1 MKHECTY
8 GNVSVSAGAGF
19 PMIVIQ
25 NLRMKGTQASWMIV
39 RTPPNMMQNRMTV
52 SEISQALEWEQSAVS
67 HQLQLLKQK
76 KLVTAS
82 RRGKNMVYQLTS
94 PQIMALIADA
104 IEDRNLG
111 R

>member
-1 MKHECTY
+1 MNYQSLRQDELER
-8 GNVSVSAGAGF
+8 VSSLFKILGH
-19 PMIVIQ
+19 PKRLQ
-25 NLRMKGTQASWMIV
+25 LLYLL
-39 RTPPNMMQNRMTV
+39 MQNRMTV
-52 SEISQALEWEQSAVS
+52 SEISQALDWEQSAVS

-94 PQIMALIADA
+94 PQIMALIPDA

>member
-1 MKHECTY
+1 MNYQSLRQDELER
-8 GNVSVSAGAGF
+8 VSSLFKILGH
-19 PMIVIQ
+19 PKRLQ
-25 NLRMKGTQASWMIV
+25 LLYLL
-39 RTPPNMMQNRMTV
+39 MQNRMTV
-52 SEISQALEWEQSAVS
+52 SEISQSLEWEQSAVS

>member
-1 MKHECTY
+1 MNYQSLRQDELER
-8 GNVSVSAGAGF
+8 VSSLFKILGH
-19 PMIVIQ
+19 PKRLQ
-25 NLRMKGTQASWMIV
+25 LLYLL
-39 RTPPNMMQNRMTV
+39 MQNRMTV
-52 SEISQALEWEQSAVS
+52 SEISQALDWEQSAVS

>member
-1 MKHECTY
+1 MNYQSLRQDELER
-8 GNVSVSAGAGF
+8 VSSLFKILGH
-19 PMIVIQ
+19 PKRLQLLYLLM
-25 NLRMKGTQASWMIV
+25 R
-39 RTPPNMMQNRMTV
+39 NRMTV

>member
-1 MKHECTY
+1 MNYQSLRQDELER
-8 GNVSVSAGAGF
+8 VSSLFKILGH
-19 PMIVIQ
+19 PKRLQ
-25 NLRMKGTQASWMIV
+25 LLYLL
-39 RTPPNMMQNRMTV
+39 MQNRMTV
-52 SEISQALEWEQSAVS
+52 SEISHALEWEQSAVS

>member
-1 MKHECTY
+1 MNYQSLRQDELER
-8 GNVSVSAGAGF
+8 VSSLFKILGH
-19 PMIVIQ
+19 PKRLQ
-25 NLRMKGTQASWMIV
+25 LLYLL
-39 RTPPNMMQNRMTV
+39 MQNRMTV

-67 HQLQLLKQK
+67 HQL
-76 KLVTAS
+76 
-82 RRGKNMVYQLTS
+82 TS

>member
-1 MKHECTY
+1 MNYQSLRQDELER
-8 GNVSVSAGAGF
+8 VSSLFKILGH
-19 PMIVIQ
+19 PKRSQ
-25 NLRMKGTQASWMIV
+25 LLYLL
-39 RTPPNMMQNRMTV
+39 MQNRMTV

>member
-1 MKHECTY
+1 MNYQSLRQDELER
-8 GNVSVSAGAGF
+8 VSSLFKILGH
-19 PMIVIQ
+19 PKRLQ
-25 NLRMKGTQASWMIV
+25 LLYLL
-39 RTPPNMMQNRMTV
+39 MQNRMTV

-104 IEDRNLG
+104 IEELNLG

>member
-1 MKHECTY
+1 MNYQSLRQDELER
-8 GNVSVSAGAGF
+8 VSSLFKILGH
-19 PMIVIQ
+19 PKRLQ
-25 NLRMKGTQASWMIV
+25 LLYLL
-39 RTPPNMMQNRMTV
+39 MQKRMTV

>member
-1 MKHECTY
+1 MNYQSLRQDELER
-8 GNVSVSAGAGF
+8 VSSLFKILGH
-19 PMIVIQ
+19 PKRLQ
-25 NLRMKGTQASWMIV
+25 LLYLL
-39 RTPPNMMQNRMTV
+39 MQNRMTV

-82 RRGKNMVYQLTS
+82 RRGKNMVYQLIS

>member
-1 MKHECTY
+1 YQSLRQDELER
-8 GNVSVSAGAGF
+8 VSSLFKILGH
-19 PMIVIQ
+19 PKRLQ
-25 NLRMKGTQASWMIV
+25 LLYLL
-39 RTPPNMMQNRMTV
+39 MQNRMTV

>member
-1 MKHECTY
+1 MNYQSLRQDELER
-8 GNVSVSAGAGF
+8 VSSLFKILGH
-19 PMIVIQ
+19 PKRLQ
-25 NLRMKGTQASWMIV
+25 LLYLL
-39 RTPPNMMQNRMTV
+39 MQNRMTV

-94 PQIMALIADA
+94 PQMMALIADA

>member
-1 MKHECTY
+1 MNYQSLRQDELER
-8 GNVSVSAGAGF
+8 VSSLFKILGH
-19 PMIVIQ
+19 PKRLQ
-25 NLRMKGTQASWMIV
+25 LLYLL
-39 RTPPNMMQNRMTV
+39 MQNRMTV

-67 HQLQLLKQK
+67 QQLQLLKQK

>member
-1 MKHECTY
+1 MNYQSLRQDELER
-8 GNVSVSAGAGF
+8 VSSLFKILGH
-19 PMIVIQ
+19 PKRLQ
-25 NLRMKGTQASWMIV
+25 LLYLL
-39 RTPPNMMQNRMTV
+39 MQNRMTV

-67 HQLQLLKQK
+67 HQLQLKKKK

>member
-1 MKHECTY
+1 MNYQSLRQDELER
-8 GNVSVSAGAGF
+8 VSSLFKILGH
-19 PMIVIQ
+19 PKRLQ
-25 NLRMKGTQASWMIV
+25 LLYLL
-39 RTPPNMMQNRMTV
+39 MQNRMTV

-82 RRGKNMVYQLTS
+82 RRGKNMIYQLTS

>member
-1 MKHECTY
+1 MNYQSLRQDELER
-8 GNVSVSAGAGF
+8 VSSLFKILGH
-19 PMIVIQ
+19 PKRLQ
-25 NLRMKGTQASWMIV
+25 LLYLL
-39 RTPPNMMQNRMTV
+39 MQNRMTV

>member
-1 MKHECTY
+1 MNYQSLRQDELER
-8 GNVSVSAGAGF
+8 VSSLFKILGH
-19 PMIVIQ
+19 PKRLQ
-25 NLRMKGTQASWMIV
+25 LLYLL
-39 RTPPNMMQNRMTV
+39 MQNRMTV

-104 IEDRNLG
+104 IEYRNLG

>member
-1 MKHECTY
+1 MNYQSLRQDGLER
-8 GNVSVSAGAGF
+8 VSSLFKILGH
-19 PMIVIQ
+19 PKRLQ
-25 NLRMKGTQASWMIV
+25 LLYLL
-39 RTPPNMMQNRMTV
+39 MQNRMTV
-52 SEISQALEWEQSAVS
+52 SEISQALDWEQSAVS

>member
-1 MKHECTY
+1 MNYQSLRQDELER
-8 GNVSVSAGAGF
+8 VSSLFKILGH
-19 PMIVIQ
+19 PKRLQ
-25 NLRMKGTQASWMIV
+25 LLYLL
-39 RTPPNMMQNRMTV
+39 MQNRMTV
-52 SEISQALEWEQSAVS
+52 SEISQALEWEQPAVS